1 MGVVVR
7 EPAPTERYGGEGCG
21 SVVEAYLRGL
31 GAGVGASPR
40 DILAHLRG
48 RWPKLAGQ
56 GVHNFLRELEAAGRV
71 ERVALGVWRART
83 AVNGY
88 AP

>member
-1 MGVVVR
+1 M
-7 EPAPTERYGGEGCG
+7 G
-21 SVVEAYLRGL
+21 SVGSVSWAYLRGL